1 MNVLR
6 VALLAAAAATDVVF
20 VHVGKTCGGSAISFL
35 RRSTNVTEVHLRP
48 VDLVDVA
55 DASQIVVSVRDPVQR
70 VLSAF
75 DWHRPGNNRTF
86 GRCVHR
92 KRNDDGGVC
101 ADAELYKCAATADA
115 FADLVL
121 LRNGTDRCALLAKAF
136 LSSDAGAKLLGAP
149 LRFARLSHINRGA
162 AYYLETH
169 LLQWMR
175 KKRVWVINSDTCEAD
190 ARAFLEK
197 RHLKAGRTFPTTH
210 ASGQP
215 HELEHRRK
223 AALTDALAH
232 EYRTLKALAALA
244 RNVDLDARRRLPA
257 WAFPQGR
264 AVLRSGPGATYAA
277 GAVRARVRAKRG
289 VSLGPYFTTR
299 PRGTR
304 A

>member
-149 LRFARLSHINRGA
+149 LRFARARCSA
-162 AYYLETH
+162 
-169 LLQWMR
+169 
-175 KKRVWVINSDTCEAD
+175 
-190 ARAFLEK
+190 ARASTCSTRFDSATSRARCSSARAATASLS
-197 RHLKAGRTFPTTH
+197 RAR
-210 ASGQP
+210 ASG
-215 HELEHRRK
+215 
-223 AALTDALAH
+223 
-232 EYRTLKALAALA
+232 
-244 RNVDLDARRRLPA
+244 
-257 WAFPQGR
+257 
-264 AVLRSGPGATYAA
+264 
-277 GAVRARVRAKRG
+277 
-289 VSLGPYFTTR
+289 
-299 PRGTR
+299 
-304 A
+304 

>member
-1 MNVLR
+1 MHVLR
-6 VALLAAAAATDVVF
+6 AALLAAAAAADVVF

-35 RRSTNVTEVHLRP
+35 RRGANVTEVHLRP

-55 DASQIVVSVRDPVQR
+55 DAAQIVVSVRDPVQR

-75 DWHRPGNNRTF
+75 DWHRPQNNRTF
-86 GRCVHR
+86 GRCV
-92 KRNDDGGVC
+92 DDGGVC
-101 ADAELYKCAATADA
+101 ADAELYACAATADA

-121 LRNGTDRCALLAKAF
+121 SHNGTDRCALLAKAF
-136 LSSDAGAKLLGAP
+136 LAADAGAKLLGAP

-162 AYYLETH
+162 AYYLGTH
-169 LLQWMR
+169 LLEWMR

-197 RHLKAGRTFPTTH
+197 RHLKAGRTFPTRH

-223 AALTDALAH
+223 AALTDELAH

-264 AVLRSGPGATYAA
+264 AIVRHTDHATYTNVV
-277 GAVRARVRAKRG
+277 GARVRAERG
-289 VSLGPYFTTR
+289 VSLGP
-299 PRGTR
+299 
-304 A
+304 